1 MKTIDEEIKINDQ
14 LNPALWDNN
23 ELKEDVKEKLLDIV
37 DNFLDG
43 LKEDKINIDVVDVRL
58 LGSNANYNYTDKSDI
73 DLHIVA
79 DFSSTPCEQNVMPQL
94 YNAYRSLFSKAY
106 NIKING
112 YDVELYVE
120 DVNQPARSN
129 GVYSLYTGWI
139 SEPKRSEIPEI
150 NWEQFELVFDG
161 MEDRYFDVV
170 GEHSDEYLGATVNEE
185 YANNIDKDIL
195 DTIKNPLEHIDG
207 NTKCS
212 KSAGTM
218 LDYYFYETDKPLK
231 LCLGAIRNIGDDSEP
246 KSITH
251 VWIEVDGKIKET
263 RKPNVQF
270 ERVLI
275 DELLIDRNE
284 DLYNQVEEFL
294 NKPSLREE
302 FTTNIKTLIAKL
314 KDYGIEASVD
324 KELYNDYNLTI
335 KDTNTGVVRKVKV
348 SKTVKPTKEYC
359 KYLKDYLD
367 SIKEDLQETDS
378 EEDDYLYGLCH
389 QWALDNSVDG
399 DKFFA
404 IIEYDD
410 GIERN
415 ALLHSGIFR
424 DDKYIDVSGSYD
436 SLEDVLDN
444 FDYGEY
450 EDFILSKSE
459 FINLLNDLNIP
470 FKDNSLTEDLQEVDS
485 KVGYRVTLEDYS
497 GNNYG
502 GMFTAINREILC
514 DSDFRHDNYD
524 VWAEI
529 NYQLDTLQE
538 WHSIPQLDRGKK
550 YKFAFTKEFMDNLK
564 STFDKL
570 DKALN
575 SIEYRL
581 KIEEIDLDRKDIIY
595 GDNDQVA
602 WEESLKEDLELSNE
616 YDSEGNQLTQEQV
629 EFFKNSKVRDNQGRL
644 LVCYHGSDA
653 DRFDT
658 FDHNFIGDDNKSGY
672 GFYFTLGT
680 KLKFKYASEY
690 ACYINLTN
698 PLTDMETIG
707 RYVRD
712 GEDLRSKGFTQ
723 KEIIDKLSKK
733 YKCDGIINQER
744 GVIAFEP
751 NQIKSI
757 TNKTPSNSDNI
768 NEDLLYDEETDLPLC
783 TSDKQDLLNSMGDTL
798 YHCTPRKNLKSI
810 YKNGLKN
817 FWFSDTTGDLKDMV
831 NSNYDYGYTGNELV
845 ILSFP
850 KSKLDLSKIDFTDC
864 NNGEDDVWNNYG
876 YYNGTISITEEN
888 LLEEEL
894 KPMVK
899 EDLSQ
904 EVDSEGNP
912 LTKEQVEFF
921 KNSKVRDS
929 RGRLLVVYHGTDAD
943 FDTFKKEFMGTNPRF
958 KIQGGGYAG
967 ANKGFF
973 FTNDKWYASH
983 VGKNVKKCYLNITNP
998 LNVKDFGWG
1007 SATSQLDR
1015 RKGDIYRWLEEGNND
1030 GIVVTETDV
1039 ELYKN
1044 PDDLNDDTI
1053 IGFDTVFVVF
1063 NPNQIKSIDNKN
1075 PSNSNNINEDWL
1087 SDANKVEAIRQE
1099 LNQAYDDLM
1108 GNDKTRLYRYREWA
1122 NNSNNDYKEYIYND
1136 LKKNKD
1142 KSLRLWYNTYRLR
1155 SGDYDLSY
1163 DDFLRK
1169 PFKLYRATNVDE
1181 KDSVLN
1187 PFFSYALTRQLAQRF
1202 LSGVFNLDKGRT
1214 GEIEEIE
1221 VTPSQTLG
1229 MFPSDEE
1236 EIIIPNT
1243 TYEKDNQSILDR
1255 VNKLVDYANENN
1267 VELPYDQDELIDIF
1281 KKEGRDKDNLEQ
1293 QVIAY
1298 VDKSKGLKED
1308 LNNYGYHA
1316 GDLGKSEGRER
1327 QTGGRGT
1334 GHFGTG
1340 TYFVGNPEKIQGYND
1355 YNYGKGE
1362 APHHIVDFSKYNL
1375 YKPSNND
1382 YGFKLHRALSEL
1394 NNGYKYYTK
1403 YGKDLDYFINRNLTA
1418 RRSGEFECK
1427 DIPEIVSHL
1436 NNLLW
1441 DYEQIELPTD
1451 IDWNTIDDEYEKYDD
1466 IVYNEL
1472 RPQYTDENG
1481 DVSYGKL
1488 FDAVEEKIEEKP
1500 IFKERARVVK
1510 EVREAIES
1518 EITENIVDNYK
1529 NSKNIIDRLFNA
1541 LEGRHSKGEIGIAL
1555 KEVDKHLDDKT
1566 GDSLST
1572 IFMKDLGYDGVDTR
1586 GLSGLDN
1593 TTYGSVI
1600 YDVKPETIVEGA
1612 IDKK

>member
-94 YNAYRSLFSKAY
+94 YNAYRSLFSKAFD
-106 NIKING
+106 IKING

-170 GEHSDEYLGATVNEE
+170 GEHSDELEEE

-231 LCLGAIRNIGDDSEP
+231 LCLGAIRSIGDDSTP
-246 KSITH
+246 KYIAH
-251 VWIEVDGKIKET
+251 VWVEVDGKIKET

-275 DELLIDRNE
+275 DELALDRNK
-284 DLYNQVEEFL
+284 DLYTQVEEFL
-294 NKPSLREE
+294 NKPSLQEA
-302 FTTNIKTLIAKL
+302 FTTNIKTLISKL

-335 KDTNTGVVRKVKV
+335 KDTNTGVTRKVKV

-359 KYLKDYLD
+359 KYLKDYL
-367 SIKEDLQETDS
+367 
-378 EEDDYLYGLCH
+378 
-389 QWALDNSVDG
+389 
-399 DKFFA
+399 
-404 IIEYDD
+404 
-410 GIERN
+410 
-415 ALLHSGIFR
+415 
-424 DDKYIDVSGSYD
+424 GS
-436 SLEDVLDN
+436 
-444 FDYGEY
+444 
-450 EDFILSKSE
+450 
-459 FINLLNDLNIP
+459 
-470 FKDNSLTEDLQEVDS
+470 
-485 KVGYRVTLEDYS
+485 
-497 GNNYG
+497 
-502 GMFTAINREILC
+502 
-514 DSDFRHDNYD
+514 
-524 VWAEI
+524 
-529 NYQLDTLQE
+529 
-538 WHSIPQLDRGKK
+538 
-550 YKFAFTKEFMDNLK
+550 
-564 STFDKL
+564 
-570 DKALN
+570 
-575 SIEYRL
+575 
-581 KIEEIDLDRKDIIY
+581 
-595 GDNDQVA
+595 
-602 WEESLKEDLELSNE
+602 
-616 YDSEGNQLTQEQV
+616 
-629 EFFKNSKVRDNQGRL
+629 
-644 LVCYHGSDA
+644 
-653 DRFDT
+653 
-658 FDHNFIGDDNKSGY
+658 
-672 GFYFTLGT
+672 
-680 KLKFKYASEY
+680 
-690 ACYINLTN
+690 
-698 PLTDMETIG
+698 
-707 RYVRD
+707 
-712 GEDLRSKGFTQ
+712 
-723 KEIIDKLSKK
+723 
-733 YKCDGIINQER
+733 
-744 GVIAFEP
+744 
-751 NQIKSI
+751 
-757 TNKTPSNSDNI
+757 I
-768 NEDLLYDEETDLPLC
+768 NEELLYDEETDLPLC

-798 YHCTPRKNLKSI
+798 YHCTPKKNLDSI
-810 YKNGLKN
+810 YKNGLKD
-817 FWFSDTTGDLKDMV
+817 FWFSDTTDDLKDMV
-831 NSNYDYGYTGNELV
+831 NSNYDYKYTGNELV

-850 KSKLDLSKIDFTDC
+850 KSKLDISKVDFTNC
-864 NNGEDDVWNNYG
+864 NNGEDEVWNNYG
-876 YYNGTISITEEN
+876 YYNGAIGITKEN
-888 LLEEEL
+888 LLEEQDL
-894 KPMVK
+894 Q

-904 EVDSEGNP
+904 EVDSDGHQLTKNQIIKENDSSSYNGVNSNHQEERNDNYDYLVDDTKLKNLHTQREVIRYLMSIIENNSELKNDFTNSYIDGLYGGSFESRKSHLLNFNDIKSKRILKRYFSDDIVETKHKKQPKDRRKPIYLYRGTSERSFSKNYDKYAGLFFSIKRKYVTGWGEVKKYLLKDTAKIYDNDDSSDDYCANKGFYDKEYPEFKKYFGMYFGNLDIKKLNQFSNLTDLQKTQLNDNVKKIAGDNFCWYDVWTWCSQLVAKIELEKQGYDGAKWTFEDFGNPIQYQIWNFDVLKSYVDEVESLQEDLELSDEYDSEGNP

-921 KNSKVRDS
+921 KNSKIRDK
-929 RGRLLVVYHGTDAD
+929 RGRLLVCYHGTDSE
-943 FDTFKKEFMGTNPRF
+943 FDTFDTNHSSESGLFGDGFYFTPRQEFA
-958 KIQGGGYAG
+958 KDY
-967 ANKGFF
+967 
-973 FTNDKWYASH
+973 
-983 VGKNVKKCYLNITNP
+983 GKRIIKCYLNITHPFNYYAWKDKEVFAILSKYNENFDKDEVADL
-998 LNVKDFGWG
+998 LNDNRFNDD
-1007 SATSQLDR
+1007 LDII
-1015 RKGDIYRWLEEGNND
+1015 DDVISEVIEEDPYDNFSNILNELGYD
-1030 GIVVTETDV
+1030 GI
-1039 ELYKN
+1039 YA
-1044 PDDLNDDTI
+1044 DDEI
-1053 IGFDTVFVVF
+1053 IAFS
-1063 NPNQIKSIDNKN
+1063 PNQIKSVDNKN
-1075 PSNSNNINEDWL
+1075 PSNSDNINEDWL
-1087 SDANKVEAIRQE
+1087 SGANKIETIRQE
-1099 LNQAYDDLM
+1099 LNQAYNDLM

-1181 KDSVLN
+1181 KDSVSN
-1187 PFFSYALTRQLAQRF
+1187 PFFSYALTKRLAQRF

-1243 TYEKDNQSILDR
+1243 TYETDNQSILDR
-1255 VNKLVDYANENN
+1255 VNKLIDYANKNN

-1298 VDKSKGLKED
+1298 VDKRKGLKEA
-1308 LNNYGYHA
+1308 LNNFGYHA

-1340 TYFVGNPEKIQGYND
+1340 TYFVGNPDKIKNYND
-1355 YNYGKGE
+1355 YQYGKGK

-1375 YKPSNND
+1375 YKPSNED
-1382 YGFKLHRALSEL
+1382 FGFKLHRALSEL

-1466 IVYNEL
+1466 IVYDEL
-1472 RPQYTDENG
+1472 KPQYTDENG
-1481 DVSYGKL
+1481 NVSYGKL
-1488 FDAVEEKIEEKP
+1488 FDAVEEKIEEEP

-1529 NSKNIIDRLFNA
+1529 NSKNIIDHLFIA

-1555 KEVDKHLDDKT
+1555 KEVNKHLDDKT

-1600 YDVKPETIVEGA
+1600 YDLKPETIVEGA